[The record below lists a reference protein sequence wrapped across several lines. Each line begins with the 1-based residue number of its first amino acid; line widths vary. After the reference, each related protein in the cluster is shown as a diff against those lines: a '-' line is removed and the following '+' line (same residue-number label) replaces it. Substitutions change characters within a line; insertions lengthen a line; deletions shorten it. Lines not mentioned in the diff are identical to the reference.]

1 MRDYI
6 IFTDATSDLT
16 QDLIDK
22 YNINVVPMHFTVGKD
37 TYRQFP
43 DFREIDRETFYTR
56 MLNGEVS
63 KTTAISPSDYLNEFS
78 PYLEKGLDILYICFS
93 SGMSSTFS
101 SSMLATK
108 ILKGDFPNCDVI
120 SIDSVSASSGLGLL
134 TLYAAKN
141 KEAGMSLEEN
151 AKWIEENKLR
161 VNHWYTP
168 SDLFYLKRGGRVS
181 TASAVVGTALR
192 IKPVMNMD
200 TTGHLMPYCNA
211 RGRKQSLKML
221 VEIMAERI
229 ENPLEQTI
237 IISMADCEKDRE
249 FLVKKVNELSP
260 VKEIL
265 HTFVGPIIGAHTGPS
280 QAEIFYMGKARSDD
294 KK

>member
-1 MRDYI
+1 MKDYI

-151 AKWIEENKLR
+151 AKWIEDNKLR

-200 TTGHLMPYCNA
+200 TTGHLKPFCNA

-229 ENPLEQTI
+229 ENPLDQTI

-294 KK
+294 K

>member
-6 IFTDATSDLT
+6 IFTDATSDLS

-37 TYRQFP
+37 NYRQFP
-43 DFREIDRETFYTR
+43 DFRELDRETFYKR
-56 MLNGEVS
+56 MVNGEVS

-78 PYLEKGLDILYICFS
+78 PYLEKGMDILYLCFS
-93 SGMSSTFS
+93 SGMSSTYS

-108 ILKGDFPNCDVI
+108 ILKEDYPDCDVV

-134 TLYAAKN
+134 TILAAKN
-141 KEAGMSLEEN
+141 KIAGMSLKEN
-151 AKWIEENKLR
+151 ALWVENNKLR
-161 VNHWYTP
+161 VNHWYSP
-168 SDLFYLKRGGRVS
+168 SDLFYLKRGGRVT

-200 TTGHLMPYCNA
+200 TTGHLTPYCNA

-221 VEIMAERI
+221 VEIMKERI
-229 ENPLEQTI
+229 ENPKEQTI
-237 IISMADCEKDRE
+237 FVALADCEKDRE
-249 FLVKKVNELSP
+249 FIVKKIDELCP
-260 VKEIL
+260 VKEII
-265 HTFVGPIIGAHTGPS
+265 HTYVGPIIGAHTGPS
-280 QAEIFYMGKARSDD
+280 QAEIFYMGKARSDED
-294 KK
+294 K